1 MPENTSI
8 PGGQLPERAPAY
20 LPGAARGGDPAV
32 VRRSV
37 VAQLAARLTPRDRWL
52 LRMLGEHPVLT
63 SAQITALS
71 FGRTRTANRRL
82 KILTEQMQ
90 VVERFRPRVES
101 GSAPEHYVLA
111 PLGAVF
117 LAAERGIT
125 VKQLG
130 YQRQR
135 AIGIAFSPRLAHT
148 VGANEVFTALAA
160 QGRTGPGR
168 LTAWWSERTCLALWG
183 DLARPDGYGR
193 YSLGPRTLD
202 FFLEYD
208 TGTERLEQVIDK
220 LPRYQRLAKA
230 TGIDSPV
237 LIYLHS
243 AGRERALHRL
253 LASDPPPVPVATTTA
268 KAAAAGGAGPA
279 GPAWKIAG
287 RSLSHRLHLIELA
300 AYATA
305 PNPAPPAPEQAVG
318 APGYTAGSW
327 YPPPPPL
334 PPEPAEPD
342 LDGLL
347 AELDGQPDLYAEEG
361 D

>member
-20 LPGAARGGDPAV
+20 LPGAARGEDPEVA
-32 VRRSV
+32 RRSV

-82 KILTEQMQ
+82 KILAEQMR

-135 AIGIAFSPRLAHT
+135 AIGIAFSPRLSHT

-160 QGRTGPGR
+160 QGRSGPGR

-193 YSLGPRTLD
+193 YSLGTKTLD

-208 TGTERLEQVIDK
+208 TGSERLEQVTDK

-230 TGIDSPV
+230 TGIESPV

-243 AGRERALHRL
+243 ASREQTLHRM
-253 LASDPPPVPVATTTA
+253 LAADPPPVPVATTTA
-268 KAAAAGGAGPA
+268 LAAAEGGDGPA

-287 RSLSHRLHLIELA
+287 KAARHRLYLIELA

-305 PNPAPPAPEQAVG
+305 PAPAPPAPQAATG

-334 PPEPAEPD
+334 PPELPAPD
-342 LDGLL
+342 IEALA
-347 AELDGQPDLYAEEG
+347 AELEDAERGEDEG
-361 D
+361 L